1 MSLMTRQELTL
12 RAERLSTFEAA
23 ARRVAERAVS
33 QKEKFR
39 WVVYQTM
46 FGDITTMSYVS
57 RAEGWAEIEA
67 EAEEPIDAFVR
78 RLLGEKEGQR
88 ALEEIRSAVERAQQT
103 VSIERPELSYPRE
116 PTGRP
121 APFAMVTLIRV
132 RPGGNDAVEELI
144 RKVAEAIP
152 KVDEPARVV
161 VRQTIV
167 GNLREYA
174 AIRPLQSL
182 KELGAHRTPADLL
195 TRAFGA
201 AEGGLIF
208 RSGNEAIE
216 HIERRIVAY
225 RQDLSNPR

>member
-1 MSLMTRQELTL
+1 MTRQELTL
-12 RAERLSTFEAA
+12 RAERLSIFEAA

-46 FGDITTMSYVS
+46 YGDITTMSYVS
-57 RAEGWAEIEA
+57 QAEDWAELEA
-67 EAEEPIDAFVR
+67 EAVEPVDAFVR

-103 VSIERPELSYPRE
+103 VSIERPELSYPPE
-116 PTGRP
+116 QTGRP
-121 APFAMVTLIRV
+121 APFVMVTLIRV
-132 RPGGNDAVEELI
+132 RPGGNEAFEELI

-167 GNLREYA
+167 GNLREYGV
-174 AIRPLQSL
+174 IRPLQSL

-208 RSGNEAIE
+208 RTGNEAIE

-225 RQDLSNPR
+225 RQDLSHPR

>member
-33 QKEKFR
+33 QKEKLR

-46 FGDITTMSYVS
+46 FGDISTISYVS
-57 RAEGWAEIEA
+57 QAEDWAELEA
-67 EAEEPIDAFVR
+67 REPVDAFVR

-88 ALEEIRSAVERAQQT
+88 ALEETRSAVERAQQT
-103 VSIERPELSYPRE
+103 VSIERPELSYPPE
-116 PTGRP
+116 QTGRP
-121 APFAMVTLIRV
+121 APFAMVTAIRV
-132 RPGGNDAVEELI
+132 RPGGNEAFEELI

-152 KVDEPARVV
+152 KVDEPARLV

-182 KELGAHRTPADLL
+182 KELSAQRTPADLL
-195 TRAFGA
+195 TQAFGA

-208 RSGNEAIE
+208 RTGNEAIE

>member
-12 RAERLSTFEAA
+12 RAERLSIFESA
-23 ARRVAERAVS
+23 ARRIAERAVG

-39 WVVYQTM
+39 WGVYQTL
-46 FGDITTMSYVS
+46 FGDVSTISYVS
-57 RAEGWAEIEA
+57 QAEDWAEIEA
-67 EAEEPIDAFVR
+67 RELVDALVQ
-78 RLLGEKEGQR
+78 RLLGEKEGQK
-88 ALEEIRSAVERAQQT
+88 ALDEIRSSIERAHHT
-103 VSIERPELSYPRE
+103 VSIERPELSYLPDQ
-116 PTGRP
+116 TGRP
-121 APFAMVTLIRV
+121 APFAMVTVIRV
-132 RPGGNDAVEELI
+132 RPGANDAFEELI
-144 RKVAEAIP
+144 RKIAEAIP
-152 KVDEPARVV
+152 KVDEPVRLV

-174 AIRPLQSL
+174 TIRPLQSL
-182 KELGAHRTPADLL
+182 KELSAQRTPADLL

-208 RSGNEAIE
+208 RTGNEAIE

>member
-1 MSLMTRQELTL
+1 MALMTRIEVTVRPDRISIYEQ
-12 RAERLSTFEAA
+12 AA
-23 ARRVAERAVS
+23 QKVAERAVS

-39 WVVYQTM
+39 WSVYQTV
-46 FGDITTMSYVS
+46 FGDLLSVIYVS
-57 RAEGWAEIEA
+57 QAEDWADLEA
-67 EAEEPIDAFVR
+67 QETVEAR
-78 RLLGEKEGQR
+78 MQRLLGEKEGQR
-88 ALEEIRSAVERAQQT
+88 ALEEIRSCLERVQQT
-103 VSIERPELSYPRE
+103 ISIERPELSYLPDQ
-116 PTGRP
+116 PGRP
-121 APFAMVTLIRV
+121 APFAMVTRIHV
-132 RPGGNDAVEELI
+132 RPGGVEAFEELI

-152 KVDEPARVV
+152 KVDEPARLV

-182 KELGAHRTPADLL
+182 RELSAQRTPADLL
-195 TRAFGA
+195 IKAFGP

-208 RSGNEAIE
+208 RTGNEAIE